1 MTIGNEKMKERG
13 KNSRKKTGL
22 FAGAALL
29 LMITV
34 IVVVFSGYEE
44 ETGILKNLRSES
56 GYIRT
61 VGSEEYEF
69 FEQLIKRDLEEEV
82 SSEELERLTK
92 EKINRSNAE
101 FLLANQMGLCKPYS
115 FESFQLDMEH
125 ENTQRKIKKERNE
138 VFYGPEQ
145 FQLLSYYVYIEGN
158 LKLDMV
164 SFITSNADKEVLEGA
179 KTYFE
184 ENKEKYRT
192 IEKIEYSITENGKTE
207 QKSML
212 YEDMSTMEK
221 TDSQLFEFLY
231 SGKVGD
237 ELQYVYREQQ
247 RTVRVESVKYEKLNY
262 ANNAERV
269 MRDYI
274 TNVYLENWL
283 QDIEEKSPVEFNI

>member
-1 MTIGNEKMKERG
+1 MTIGNEKLKERR

-34 IVVVFSGYEE
+34 IVAVFSGHEKE
-44 ETGILKNLRSES
+44 SGVLKDLRSKS

-101 FLLANQMGLCKPYS
+101 FLLANQMGLCNPYS

-125 ENTQRKIKKERNE
+125 ENTQRKIKKEKNE

-145 FQLLSYYVYIEGN
+145 FHLISYYVYTEGN

-164 SFITSNADKEVLEGA
+164 SFITANADKEVLEGA
-179 KTYFE
+179 KKYFE
-184 ENKEKYRT
+184 ANKEKYRT

-207 QKSML
+207 QKRML

-231 SGKVGD
+231 SGKAGD
-237 ELQYVYREQQ
+237 ELEYVYREQQ

-274 TNVYLENWL
+274 TNVYLEKWL

>member
-1 MTIGNEKMKERG
+1 MTIGNQMLKERK
-13 KNSRKKTGL
+13 KNNRKK
-22 FAGAALL
+22 AGIFVGVALL
-29 LMITV
+29 LMIS
-34 IVVVFSGYEE
+34 VVVVIFSGHKE
-44 ETGILKNLRSES
+44 ETGILKNLRSKS

-82 SSEELERLTK
+82 SSEELERLVK

-125 ENTQRKIKKERNE
+125 ENTQRKIKKEKNE

-145 FQLLSYYVYIEGN
+145 FQLISYYVYTEGN

-164 SFITSNADKEVLEGA
+164 SFITTNADQEVLEGA

-207 QKSML
+207 QKRML

-231 SGKVGD
+231 SGKAGD
-237 ELQYVYREQQ
+237 ELEYIYREKQ

-274 TNVYLENWL
+274 TNVYLEKWL